1 MYAESVKA
9 KQGFL
14 DGKTRYLL
22 EVYIPSFSV
31 MALLG
36 VTIYIMS
43 DAVRVIRNHG
53 DDGDEVSVVFLYA
66 FSCGNFAVDVFSSLM
81 FYLRGSDG
89 FKNYHTVV
97 HITHGP
103 DSLGSSSHH
112 PLDPEQGG
120 AASHAGAAAGQHDH
134 YVPPLRAHSLDER
147 TERFIHDSE
156 TTLHAHQQE
165 KQQKMNRHATNATV
179 APVAAVPA
187 APAAAKAGPGHGDS
201 YQHGEAPSRSMSM
214 TAVRKIRN
222 NLNMLSAFTH
232 VGSDTMR
239 TLSVFVAA
247 VIAST
252 TGYSGNLCDAWAAV
266 VVSVTI
272 FAAVIPLCAE
282 IYKAATHPLDDM
294 GREIMPIG
302 DSSAT
307 GAAVRNPMGM

>member
-14 DGKTRYLL
+14 DGRTRYLL

-36 VTIYIMS
+36 VTIYIMT
-43 DAVRVIRNHG
+43 DAVQVIRNHG
-53 DDGDEVSVVFLYA
+53 DDGGEEVSVVFLYA

-81 FYLRGSDG
+81 FYLRGADG
-89 FKNYHTVV
+89 LKNYHTVV

-103 DSLGSSSHH
+103 DSLDSSSHH

-120 AASHAGAAAGQHDH
+120 AAARAGAATVPHDH

-165 KQQKMNRHATNATV
+165 KMKRHGASATA
-179 APVAAVPA
+179 APVA
-187 APAAAKAGPGHGDS
+187 APAAAKAGTNNGSS
-201 YQHGEAPSRSMSM
+201 YQHGETPSRSMSM

-222 NLNMLSAFTH
+222 NLNMLSALTH

-239 TLSVFVAA
+239 TLSVFIAA
-247 VIAST
+247 VIASS

-266 VVSVTI
+266 VVSITI
-272 FAAVIPLCAE
+272 FGAVIPLCAE

>member
-1 MYAESVKA
+1 MYAEWVKA
-9 KQGFL
+9 KQGYL

-53 DDGDEVSVVFLYA
+53 DDGEEVSVVFLYA

-81 FYLRGSDG
+81 FYLRGTDG
-89 FKNYHTVV
+89 FKNYHHVV
-97 HITHGP
+97 QVTHGP
-103 DSLGSSSHH
+103 DSMDSSSHH
-112 PLDPEQGG
+112 PFDAEQGG
-120 AASHAGAAAGQHDH
+120 VGAHAGAAAAKHDH
-134 YVPPLRAHSLDER
+134 FVPPLRAHSLDER

-165 KQQKMNRHATNATV
+165 KQQKMNRHSASAT
-179 APVAAVPA
+179 AVPVTAVSA
-187 APAAAKAGPGHGDS
+187 APAAAPATAHDGCS
-201 YQHGEAPSRSMSM
+201 YQHGETPCRSVSM
-214 TAVRKIRN
+214 TTVRKIRN
-222 NLNMLSAFTH
+222 NLNMMSAFTH

-302 DSSAT
+302 DSAAT
-307 GAAVRNPMGM
+307 HAAVRNPMAM